1 MHYASTE
8 YTTTMKRNQPVAT
21 ALLLPGPTATGR
33 ELVSSIAA
41 EFPSGYLS
49 SVLRTSLVS
58 GIIIL
63 IIDLLIGIL

>member
-1 MHYASTE
+1 MN
-8 YTTTMKRNQPVAT
+8 RNQPVVKT
-21 ALLLPGPTATGR
+21 LHLPGPAAIGR

-41 EFPSGYLS
+41 EIPSGYLS

-58 GIIIL
+58 GVIIL